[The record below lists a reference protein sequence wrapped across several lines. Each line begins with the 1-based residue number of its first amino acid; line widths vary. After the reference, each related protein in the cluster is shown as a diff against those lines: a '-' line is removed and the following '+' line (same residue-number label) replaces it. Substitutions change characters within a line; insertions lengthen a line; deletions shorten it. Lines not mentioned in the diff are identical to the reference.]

1 MGKKGWVAGRTP
13 GGGGAREGAGGAW
26 ATEAGAEACEQQGRD
41 GSPALGARVT
51 RGAAG
56 SCIAQ
61 KRRN

>member
-13 GGGGAREGAGGAW
+13 GGGGTRKGTGGAW

-41 GSPALGARVT
+41 ESLALGARMT
-51 RGAAG
+51 RGAAR